1 MTLSIMWSRQ
11 NHLIFILLSCKCV
24 SFLLSNK
31 HKINYAYLDMVWDEF
46 DLPNCGLKGYTL
58 PTSKILQSKLFK

>member
-11 NHLIFILLSCKCV
+11 NHLIFVLLSCKCV

-31 HKINYAYLDMVWDEF
+31 HKINYAPRYGLGWVWFAKLWFERLHF
-46 DLPNCGLKGYTL
+46 THLKNFAVQ
-58 PTSKILQSKLFK
+58 IV